1 MGNLSFLSPWFLAGA
16 VAVGVPVILHLLRR
30 EAAPQLAFSAV
41 RFLRQAPREQQRR
54 RHLRDIWLLLL
65 RVLALIVLAVSFAR
79 PYVKTG
85 QAVAAGTTVVAV
97 DTSMSMSSPAQF
109 ARAQKA
115 ATAAIS
121 GLSTGTRVAVMA
133 FDDRATLVSPP
144 SVDRGSARAAVA
156 GLTPTAGGT
165 NYAAV
170 LGSAARVMGSA
181 GGKLVIV
188 SDSQQTGW
196 NSDGALPQGVD
207 LQIIDV
213 SGPSEN
219 VAVSALARDG
229 DSVDATF
236 TNYGLRAR
244 TLHPVLRIDD
254 KPSAQSSVT
263 LDAGRSTTIRFDGTV
278 PTHGVAQVHIDDS
291 TGLVADNDRYLILDP
306 VPSPAALV
314 LSQQEDGED
323 AFYIR
328 EAVGAVEGSRAFK
341 MDVVSESQ
349 RNNLTPDQLK
359 SHQVVWL
366 LGTHGLDRRI
376 REQLTAYV
384 RDGGAL
390 FVTSG
395 PLLDAA
401 TYASLFDE
409 DSRVHVEPPENTPFP
424 TALAPV
430 DTRHPIFAAFGSF
443 AANLGHAQFTQAL
456 RLVPSDTSRVV
467 ARFTNGL
474 PALVEQSIGN
484 GRVLTFASDVANQWN
499 DFPRQPT
506 FVPFVNESLRYLAN
520 QRERQQEMSIGG
532 VPAGVAA
539 KPGILRLGKPER
551 LVAVNVDPQESR
563 QAHIS
568 DAEFMSHVRRTDG
581 ESRNQDV
588 VAREQESTQA
598 WWRYGLMLLAAVL
611 VLEGLLARRPAPVP
625 VAEADRDRAG
635 KSKSALTSAA

>member
-1 MGNLSFLSPWFLAGA
+1 VGNLSFLSPWFLVGA
-16 VAVGVPVILHLLRR
+16 LAVGVPVVLHLLRR
-30 EAAPQLAFSAV
+30 EAAPPLAFSAV

-54 RHLRDIWLLLL
+54 RHLRDIWLLLM
-65 RVLALIVLAVSFAR
+65 RVLALIVLAISFAR
-79 PYVKTG
+79 PYIKTG
-85 QAVAAGTTVVAV
+85 QAAAAGTTVVAV
-97 DTSMSMSSPAQF
+97 DSSMSMSAPAQF

-115 ATAAIS
+115 ATSAIS
-121 GLSTGTRVAVMA
+121 ALSTGTRVAVMA

-156 GLTPTAGGT
+156 GLTPGAGGT

-196 NSDGALPQGVD
+196 SGDGALPQGVE

-219 VAVSALARDG
+219 VAVSALARNG
-229 DSVDATF
+229 DAVEATF
-236 TNYGLRAR
+236 TNYGMRAR

-254 KPSAQSSVT
+254 KPAAQSSVT
-263 LDAGRSTTIRFDGTV
+263 LDPGRSTTVRFDGIV
-278 PTHGVAQVHIDDS
+278 PAHGVAHVHVDDT
-291 TGLVADNDRYLILDP
+291 TGLAADNDRYLVLDP
-306 VPSPAALV
+306 VPSPAVFV

-328 EAVGAVEGSRAFK
+328 EAAAAVEGAHAFK
-341 MDVVSESQ
+341 MDVVPAGQ

-366 LGTHGLDRRI
+366 LGTHGLDRRL

-401 TYASLFDE
+401 TFASLFDE

-424 TALAPV
+424 TTLAPV
-430 DTRHPIFAAFGSF
+430 DTRHPIFAAFGPF

-456 RLVPSDTSRVV
+456 RIVPSDSSRVV

-474 PALVEQSIGN
+474 PAMVEQSIGI
-484 GRVLTFASDVANQWN
+484 GRVLTFASDVGNQWN

-520 QRERQQEMSIGG
+520 QRDRQQEMWTGS
-532 VPAGVAA
+532 VPAGTPAT
-539 KPGILRLGKPER
+539 PGVLRLGKPER

-568 DAEFMSHVRRTDG
+568 DTEFLSHVRRTDG
-581 ESRNQDV
+581 ETRNQDI
-588 VAREQESTQA
+588 VAREQESAQS
-598 WWRYGLMLLAAVL
+598 WWRYGLMALAAVL
-611 VLEGLLARRPAPVP
+611 VLEGLLARRPAPIP
-625 VAEADRDRAG
+625 VSETDRDRAG
-635 KSKSALTSAA
+635 KRAFSSAA